1 MDYSALAAP
10 LTLVFRYTTLVRG
23 AAGQAEIDPTRIG
36 LKIHGSFSKLPPAS
50 GLGPEYLTYVLWAVT
65 PEGRAVN
72 LGEISLAG
80 DEGRISAKMVPSR
93 FGLIV
98 TAESYFAVSR
108 PSNAVAFEADLSP
121 GTKAAV
127 AVSQASCELL
137 TSPVGAQLSDSNP
150 PAMNDPAAPLVI
162 EEARRAIEVARRS
175 GAQELAPETL
185 ATAEHLLQIARDQ
198 QAHGVPRKDVIDTGS
213 EAVLVAEDAR
223 VLAERRQK
231 RAHEKS
237 ESAVDPQ

>member
-1 MDYSALAAP
+1 MNYKGLTSP
-10 LTLVFRYTTLVRG
+10 LTVVFRYTTLVPG
-23 AAGQAEIDPTRIG
+23 AAGQAEIDPSRFG

-50 GLGPEYLTYVLWAVT
+50 RLGLEYLTYVLWAVT

-108 PSNAVAFEADLSP
+108 PSNAVAFEADLPP
-121 GTKAAV
+121 GAKASV
-127 AVSQASCELL
+127 LVSQASCELL
-137 TSPVGAQLSDSNP
+137 TSPVGAQLTDSSSR
-150 PAMNDPAAPLVI
+150 AVSDPAAPLVI
-162 EEARRAIEVARRS
+162 EEARRAIGAARRS
-175 GAQELAPETL
+175 GAEELAPETL
-185 ATAEHLLQIARDQ
+185 ATAEHLLQLACDQ

-231 RAHEKS
+231 RSRERS
-237 ESAVDPQ
+237 QSAMDSQ